1 MSHGANTLNDSPY
14 LERDFYRHFVAEISD
29 EIRCSTPPKTLA
41 ITGYW
46 GSGKTSALAQ
56 LFHELTGKYPAAISD
71 FAHSNTAPSATNSN
85 DDELASAYTG
95 VWFEAWRYQNEAQPI
110 VSLLHAIKEE
120 FTWLQ
125 KFKASSKKIVDLS
138 VLGSLSILD
147 SAISVAN
154 KVKPDLKGM
163 PKMAEKYEKDNLL
176 ATLPTDKIH
185 LALKEAIDALLR
197 AQIED
202 SALQSDDFKPKLL
215 IFIDDLDRC
224 QPQAALKLLE
234 GLKLYLNIPNC
245 VIVMAID
252 QAQLEQAVGT
262 ELGEA
267 PNKHFIGVEYLEKLC
282 QDAHRLPLMTQK
294 KGAAL
299 IESKLNK
306 LLSKREEDADNTR
319 LQELAGD
326 IGTLV
331 TETRC
336 LPSNPR
342 RIKMVIN
349 RLVRYVKHELSLQN
363 ALTPLTQDENE
374 PASQSERTDTS
385 PLTVK
390 AMLFLAC
397 LYVSYRQVYEQLEW
411 DIDFFDDLRRFANK
425 DHTFEEEDL
434 QGSPLEGLR
443 QPSANAKYIG
453 EPPSDLSILRPIKII
468 QNFDEQ
474 YDENFKMVLKQ
485 LIHTYNGEQGSAE

>member
-1 MSHGANTLNDSPY
+1 MPNGFNTLNDSPF
-14 LERDFYRHFVAEISD
+14 LERDFYRHFVEEISD
-29 EIRCSTPPKTLA
+29 EIRHSMPPKTLA
-41 ITGYW
+41 VTGYW

-56 LFHELTGKYPAAISD
+56 LFEELTGQYPAPIAEELNVS
-71 FAHSNTAPSATNSN
+71 SNQSPHLNNA
-85 DDELASAYTG
+85 DEERPMTYTG
-95 VWFEAWRYQNEAQPI
+95 IWFEAWRYQNEAQPI

-125 KFKASSKKIVDLS
+125 KLKKQGKKIVDLS

-147 SAISVAN
+147 SAMKVATKTQTDFKSLPN
-154 KVKPDLKGM
+154 V
-163 PKMAEKYEKDNLL
+163 AEKYEKDNLL

-185 LALKEAIDALLR
+185 LALKEAIDALLS
-197 AQIED
+197 AYSSHAPTD
-202 SALQSDDFKPKLL
+202 SSPPNSQNKQNKLL

-252 QAQLEQAVGT
+252 QAQLEHAIGS
-262 ELGEA
+262 ELGDS
-267 PNKHFIGVEYLEKLC
+267 PQKYFMGVEYLEKLC

-299 IESKLNK
+299 MEKELNER
-306 LLSKREEDADNTR
+306 LSKRHQEADNTL
-319 LQELAGD
+319 LQELVGD

-331 TETRC
+331 EQTRC

-342 RIKMVIN
+342 RIKMIIN
-349 RLVRYVKHELSLQN
+349 RLLRYVRYELTHN
-363 ALTPLTQDENE
+363 ADEE
-374 PASQSERTDTS
+374 
-385 PLTVK
+385 K
-390 AMLFLAC
+390 ALRVEAMVFLAC
-397 LYVSYRQVYEQLEW
+397 VYVSYRQVYEQLEW
-411 DIDFFDDLRRFANK
+411 DIDFYDDLRRFANQ
-425 DHTFEEEDL
+425 DHQFEEDEL
-434 QGSPLEGLR
+434 KNSPLEGLR
-443 QPSANAKYIG
+443 QPSVNAKYIG

-474 YDENFKMVLKQ
+474 YDESFKIVLKQ
-485 LIHTYNGEQGSAE
+485 LIHTYNGEQGLAE